1 MKRSQL
7 LLIAALAL
15 GPVVALAD
23 PPPGKGPN
31 KGGGDAPAQ
40 ASKGN
45 KGQQPGDFASV
56 TITPQARA
64 TIASYFQ
71 ANPVSAKPLPPGIA
85 KNLAR
90 GKPLPPGI
98 AKKQLPQPLLAQ
110 LPVFPGYSYSMLGSS
125 VVLAAQVGG
134 IIADVVLSLN

>member
-1 MKRSQL
+1 
-7 LLIAALAL
+7 LIAALAL
-15 GPVVALAD
+15 APAVVLAD
-23 PPPGKGPN
+23 PPPGKGRN
-31 KGGGDAPAQ
+31 KGEPSA
-40 ASKGN
+40 
-45 KGQQPGDFASV
+45 DFATV

-64 TIASYFQ
+64 TITSYFQ
-71 ANPVSAKPLPPGIA
+71 ANPVAAKPLPPGIA

-98 AKKQLPQPLLAQ
+98 AKKQLPQPLLTQ
-110 LPVFPGYSYSMLGSS
+110 LPVFPGYVYSMLGNS